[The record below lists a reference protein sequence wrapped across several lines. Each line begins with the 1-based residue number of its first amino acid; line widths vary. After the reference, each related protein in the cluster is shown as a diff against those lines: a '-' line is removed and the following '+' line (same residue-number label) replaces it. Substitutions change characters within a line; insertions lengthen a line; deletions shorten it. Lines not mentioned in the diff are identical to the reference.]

1 MTDVKDDAKFIYLNI
16 LRLKDDLFHIN
27 SFNIEK
33 YRSNLLAEIITEINK
48 FYFIIK
54 NIKNDNDIFI
64 LSFNIFAI
72 LNYIIKNN
80 KSNNFKNEK
89 YISKLENCY
98 SLFKDYLVNF
108 FLELLE
114 NHKYLNT
121 EVIFKY
127 LTQMDFLIIHQYK
140 YRMIPVSR
148 FYMQRKLLM
157 EIMEDE
163 RIKSNDKVYQGL
175 FMFVMEE

>member
-16 LRLKDDLFHIN
+16 LKLEDDFHLSDI
-27 SFNIEK
+27 K
-33 YRSNLLAEIITEINK
+33 YKYNLLAVIITEINK

-72 LNYIIKNN
+72 LNHLIENN
-80 KSNNFKNEK
+80 ESNNFIKNEK

-98 SLFKDYLVNF
+98 SLFKDYVVNF
-108 FLELLE
+108 FLELSE
-114 NHKYLNT
+114 NHKYKYLNT
-121 EVIFKY
+121 EVIFNY
-127 LTQMDFLIIHQYK
+127 LIRMDFLIRHQYK
-140 YRMIPVSR
+140 FITIPVSR
-148 FYMQRKLLM
+148 FYTERKLLM

-163 RIKSNDKVYQGL
+163 RIKNNDKVYQGL
-175 FMFVMEE
+175 FMFIMEE